1 MCCQAAADTRAW
13 IFDVQDTFVRLE
25 TLHEGACLMA
35 ISTEDVL
42 KLRQRTGL
50 GMMDCKRALE
60 EA

>member
-1 MCCQAAADTRAW
+1 
-13 IFDVQDTFVRLE
+13 
-25 TLHEGACLMA
+25 MA

-60 EA
+60 EAAGDAEKAIEILRK